1 MKKSFKTGDALTTF
15 DPSEQLQWAEI
26 QIELLHGKIQ
36 DLQRRVQDLLDKLEK
51 CGQIVEMSPEGFS
64 GKSES

>member
-26 QIELLHGKIQ
+26 QIELLHDKIQ
-36 DLQRRVQDLLDKLEK
+36 DLQWLAQDLLDKLENAD
-51 CGQIVEMSPEGFS
+51 
-64 GKSES
+64 KS